1 LQCNDQENVAFATH
15 QLEGPASVWRDNYM
29 VTRPAGT
36 EVTWSEFCQSF
47 NKAQVPEGIVAQKK
61 REFRSPQQGTRAV
74 IEYLHEFNR
83 LARYAPED
91 VRTDAERQ
99 EKFLSGLDDELTNQL
114 ICRDYEDFEK
124 LVDKA
129 IRQEEQCNKMNR
141 KRKAAQL
148 RTSQGISQ
156 KPCFT
161 MGHQGG
167 PSTMI
172 IRQHRPYH
180 PGSFN
185 KNYNS
190 EQHSLNPT
198 PSLLMIPAQSFQP
211 ALPAQPE
218 QPKKFGE
225 KPELCFNCNESGYMV
240 RTCPKP
246 RRAGLK
252 FV

>member
-1 LQCNDQENVAFATH
+1 ME
-15 QLEGPASVWRDNYM
+15 
-29 VTRPAGT
+29 
-36 EVTWSEFCQSF
+36 
-47 NKAQVPEGIVAQKK
+47 QKK
-61 REFRSPQQGTRAV
+61 REFRSLQQGTRIV

-83 LARYAPED
+83 LLRYVPKD
-91 VRTDAERQ
+91 VRTNAERQ
-99 EKFLSGLDDELTNQL
+99 EKFLSSLDDELTNQL
-114 ICRDYEDFEK
+114 ISKDYEDFEK

-129 IRQEEQCNKMNR
+129 ICQEEQCNKMNR

-156 KPCFT
+156 KPRYT

-190 EQHSLNPT
+190 GSHSNSEQHSLNPT
-198 PSLLMIPAQSFQP
+198 PSPLMIPA
-211 ALPAQPE
+211 
-218 QPKKFGE
+218 
-225 KPELCFNCNESGYMV
+225 
-240 RTCPKP
+240 
-246 RRAGLK
+246 
-252 FV
+252 